1 MEKFEIDIKWG
12 SYLFVVNLI
21 VSTIITLFMFLI
33 DGQSLRYFDN
43 VIVIVLIILLFYFT
57 NKAIRENKK
66 YGLSR
71 GYRKFFVFIRLLTFF
86 FLLASFLNGSAI
98 TSTSSWYLSLFVPY
112 REKDISELL
121 EDDSHEYNGVTIK
134 EFVVALKRKFARA

>member
-1 MEKFEIDIKWG
+1 MEKFEIDVKWG
-12 SYLFVVNLI
+12 SYLFIAN
-21 VSTIITLFMFLI
+21 IIASIFIALLMLLI
-33 DGQSLRYFDN
+33 DRDSIKY
-43 VIVIVLIILLFYFT
+43 VIVLVALFQLVYFT

-86 FLLASFLNGSAI
+86 FLLGSFLNGNAI

-121 EDDSHEYNGVTIK
+121 VEDGPDKGITLN
-134 EFVVALKRKFARA
+134 EFIISIKRKFARK

>member
-1 MEKFEIDIKWG
+1 MERYEIDIKWG
-12 SYLFVVNLI
+12 SYFFVANLI

-33 DGQSLRYFDN
+33 DRQSLRYFDN
-43 VIVIVLIILLFYFT
+43 VIVMVLIILLFYFT
-57 NKAIRENKK
+57 IKAIRENKK

-121 EDDSHEYNGVTIK
+121 VEDGPDKGITLN
-134 EFVVALKRKFARA
+134 EFIISIKRKFARK

>member
-12 SYLFVVNLI
+12 SYLFVANLI

-33 DGQSLRYFDN
+33 DRQSLRYFDN